1 MTELEWEDAPEL
13 SDPIM
18 IVAFKGLFDAAFAA
32 TGAIDHLIGFH
43 SATRLASIDPEEFF
57 DFTQERPEV
66 HINDDGVREILWPD
80 NKVHAAR
87 TPGEDR
93 DLVFLAGVEPHL
105 RWRSFA
111 NHLVTIAGRTGA
123 RMVVTLGA
131 MVGMAPHTRPLGVV
145 GSTTSEELAQRLG
158 LGQPSYEGPTGLVG
172 ALHDALDQAAVPVIS
187 LRVSVPHYVPSPPNP
202 EATRSLLARLELVT
216 GIKTDHES
224 FVDDAGRWREQVDA
238 AVADDPEMSNYVQEL
253 ERQVDNSD
261 DLLPTGDELA
271 AQLEAFLRDQPPP
284 E

>member
-1 MTELEWEDAPEL
+1 VSELEWESSSDL
-13 SDPIM
+13 RDPIM
-18 IVAFKGLFDAAFAA
+18 IVAFRGLFDAAFGA
-32 TGAIDHLIGFH
+32 TNAVEHLVSH
-43 SATRLASIDPEEFF
+43 HHATQLARIDPEAFF

-66 HINDDGVREILWPD
+66 RLNSAGIREIIWPE
-80 NKVHAAR
+80 NAAYAA
-87 TPGEDR
+87 EISDSDR
-93 DLVFLAGVEPHL
+93 DLIFLAGVEPHL
-105 RWRSFA
+105 RWRTFA
-111 NHLVTIAGRTGA
+111 DHLLTIAHRTGTK
-123 RMVVTLGA
+123 MVVTLGA

-145 GSTTSEELAQRLG
+145 GSTTSVDLAQRLG

-172 ALHDALDQAAVPVIS
+172 ALHDALDRGGVPVIS

-216 GIKTDHES
+216 GIRSDHDS
-224 FVDDAGRWREQVDA
+224 FVNDAMRWREQVDA
-238 AVADDPEMSNYVQEL
+238 AVADDPEMTSYVEEL

-271 AQLEAFLRDQPPP
+271 AQLEAFLRDQPPT

>member
-1 MTELEWEDAPEL
+1 VNELEWESDPDL
-13 SDPIM
+13 RDPIM
-18 IVAFKGLFDAAFAA
+18 IVALKGLFDAAFAA
-32 TGAIDHLIGFH
+32 TGAVEHLIELH
-43 SATRLASIDPEEFF
+43 DASELASVDPEEFF

-66 HINDDGVREILWPD
+66 RLNELGLREILWPENRVYEAHIAD
-80 NKVHAAR
+80 
-87 TPGEDR
+87 GER

-105 RWRSFA
+105 KWRTFA
-111 NHLVTIAGRTGA
+111 DHLVEVARRTGA

-131 MVGMAPHTRPLGVV
+131 MVGMAPQTRPLGVV
-145 GSTTSEELAQRLG
+145 GSTTSSDLADRLG

-172 ALHDALDQAAVPVIS
+172 ALHDALDRAGVPVIS

-216 GIKTDHES
+216 GFQTGHDS
-224 FVDDAGRWREQVDA
+224 FVTDARTWRDQVDT
-238 AVADDPEMSNYVQEL
+238 AVADDPEMTSYVQEL

-271 AQLEAFLRDQPPP
+271 AQLEAFLRDQPPA

>member
-1 MTELEWEDAPEL
+1 MSELEWESPAEL
-13 SDPIM
+13 RDPIM
-18 IVAFKGLFDAAFAA
+18 IVAFKGLFDAAFGA
-32 TGAIDHLIGFH
+32 TSAVEHLIDFH
-43 SATRLASIDPEEFF
+43 GADRIAAIDPETFF

-66 HINDDGVREILWPD
+66 RLNDAGLREILWPD
-80 NKVHAAR
+80 NTVYAA
-87 TPGEDR
+87 TIEDSDR

-105 RWRSFA
+105 RWRTFA
-111 NHLVTIAGRTGA
+111 DHLLTVAHRTGTK
-123 RMVVTLGA
+123 MVVTLGA

-145 GSTTSEELAQRLG
+145 GSTTSLDLAHRLG

-172 ALHDALDQAAVPVIS
+172 ALHDTLDRGGVPVIS

-216 GIKTDHES
+216 GIRSDHEA
-224 FVDDAGRWREQVDA
+224 FVDDAARWREQVDA
-238 AVADDPEMSNYVQEL
+238 AVADDPEMTTYVEEL
-253 ERQVDNSD
+253 ERQVDSSD

-271 AQLEAFLRDQPPP
+271 AQLEAFLRDQPPA